1 MAVIG
6 KLYKANKSYAD
17 LYARSSKKIDQIPT
31 VLVIDRYSNVAGRHG
46 IRVVYL
52 IGENKN
58 TVEEPVF
65 HQYFDLLE
73 EEP

>member
-6 KLYKANKSYAD
+6 KLYRANKSYVGGAP
-17 LYARSSKKIDQIPT
+17 RSSIKIEQLPI
-31 VLVIDRYSNVAGRHG
+31 VLVIDRYSNVAGRPG
-46 IRVVYL
+46 VRVVYL

-58 TVEEPVF
+58 IIEEPVF

-73 EEP
+73 EEV

>member
-6 KLYKANKSYAD
+6 KLYRVNKHYAGHAHA
-17 LYARSSKKIDQIPT
+17 LNPPAGIA
-31 VLVIDRYSNVAGRHG
+31 LVIKRYSNVAGRYG
-46 IRVVYL
+46 VRVEYV
-52 IGENKN
+52 IGEYI
-58 TVEEPVF
+58 THLEETTF